1 MWHRFI
7 RLAAGLPLPALL
19 ACAAAGAAAQ
29 DRIVITA
36 PELSRS
42 GASNVYGAIRRLR
55 PELLRSRP
63 SGSLVYFSERRPF
76 VAVDEELKGGLE
88 VLRRISVG
96 QVAFVEYVGA
106 RRAKQRYGIEV
117 PDGVVLVVKAP
128 ALADSPRSR

>member
-42 GASNVYGAIRRLR
+42 GASNVYSPSAGFGPSCCGPDHPAVWCISRRGD
-55 PELLRSRP
+55 RSWR
-63 SGSLVYFSERRPF
+63 
-76 VAVDEELKGGLE
+76 
-88 VLRRISVG
+88 
-96 QVAFVEYVGA
+96 
-106 RRAKQRYGIEV
+106 
-117 PDGVVLVVKAP
+117 
-128 ALADSPRSR
+128 